1 MNYAHKKVTQP
12 KCWSKIILNA
22 KVILSPRR
30 QEQFDGGLW
39 IRNAKIIYIYIYIYI
54 FSKSISPTSKE
65 HIALSFT
72 YKQGAHCSILEKSSG
87 QSSKSIGPLGHMIQN
102 IFHGL
107 QVVIVSILEVIHTI
121 RENNQVAHELA

>member
-1 MNYAHKKVTQP
+1 MEAYG
-12 KCWSKIILNA
+12 SEMLR
-22 KVILSPRR
+22 S
-30 QEQFDGGLW
+30 
-39 IRNAKIIYIYIYIYI
+39 YIYI

-107 QVVIVSILEVIHTI
+107 QVVILSILEVIHTI
-121 RENNQVAHELA
+121 RENNQVTHELA